1 MSGRSG
7 TLDDVIGEP
16 ARNDMPSR
24 LLRLLSLLPTRR
36 QWSGAELA
44 DRLAVTERTVRRDI
58 DRLRALDYPVRSGT
72 GTTGGY
78 RLTPGSN
85 LPPLLLDDEEAIA
98 VAIGLAT
105 AAGGSVAAIEESSLR
120 ALTKLEQVLPV
131 RLHPRLAALTGVT
144 ASVPHPEAP
153 RVDPTVLAVLASCC
167 RAEELLSFDYRN
179 RAGEPSA
186 RRVEP
191 HHLITVQDHWY
202 LLAYDPD
209 RTGWRTFRVDRINGP
224 ASTHRRFARR
234 ELPTPDPATF
244 LTRSFAKASYR
255 HTARITIAMPADA
268 VRAGVWGTIPG
279 DIEAHDDHTCTV
291 RLSAESLQ
299 LVLQYLATIA
309 ALGAEF
315 SVDAPQEI
323 THRLQHLGRQLT
335 RSTEEQQPTPHQ

>member
-1 MSGRSG
+1 LSGRSG
-7 TLDDVIGEP
+7 ILHEVIGEP

-78 RLTPGSN
+78 RLTPGKN
-85 LPPLLLDDEEAIA
+85 FPALLLDDEEAIA

-105 AAGGSVAAIEESSLR
+105 AASGSVAGIEESSLS
-120 ALTKLEQVLPV
+120 ALTKLEQLLPV
-131 RLHPRLAALTGVT
+131 RLHPRLSALTGV
-144 ASVPHPEAP
+144 AAAVPHPDAP
-153 RVDPTVLAVLASCC
+153 HVDATVLAVLASCC
-167 RAEELLSFDYRN
+167 SAAELLSFDYRN

-191 HHLITVQDHWY
+191 HQLITVREHWY

-209 RTGWRTFRVDRINGP
+209 RADWRTFRADRIDGP
-224 ASTHRRFARR
+224 ASTCRRFARR
-234 ELPTPDPATF
+234 ALPISDPATF
-244 LTRSFAKASYR
+244 LTRSFANACYR
-255 HTARITIAMPADA
+255 YTARITIAMPAEA
-268 VRAGVWGTIPG
+268 VRAGVWGPIPG
-279 DIEAHDDHTCTV
+279 NIEVHDDDTCTV

-299 LVLQYLATIA
+299 LVLQYLTTIA

-315 SVDAPQEI
+315 TVDAPPEI
-323 THRLQHLGRQLT
+323 AHRLQHLGRQLV
-335 RSTEEQQPTPHQ
+335 RSAEQRQPSPR